1 MHTYIDRFLESKKSL
16 VAGLRLQPADPVEE
30 GGCGVV
36 GFACNVPVPGRSIFE
51 ASIQMHNRGN
61 GKGGGIAAA
70 RLVPEQLG
78 VDAET
83 LKNDYL
89 LQVALLDPAAEKV
102 IEESSVLPNLK
113 VNHRQKVK
121 TVNDY
126 RDLGLDVQPPDVV
139 RYFVRA
145 REDMLKAFAHEF
157 DLTRAPSRMVEDEF
171 IYQNS
176 FKLNQKFYAALG
188 DKKGFVMSH
197 ARNLMIFKI
206 VGYAENVVRY
216 YGLEDL
222 DAQIWI
228 AHQRYPTK
236 GRVWHP
242 AGAHP
247 FIGMNE
253 ALVHNG
259 DFANY
264 FSITEYLRQ
273 HNIQPQFLTDTEVS
287 VLIFDMLRRTYG
299 YPLEYVIEALA
310 PTTELDFERLPEEK
324 KKIYRA
330 IQAMHMHGSPDGP
343 WFFIIATSNPDQD
356 QYQLVGITDTAMLRP
371 QVFALQEGDVTI
383 GLVGSE
389 KQAIDA
395 TLNVLAKEDKRFRP
409 VADNYWNARGGSHT
423 DGGAF
428 TFTVEGNNGSCK
440 LSCADKF
447 GTPIISAPGD
457 WKLEPDAKPQMPSEG
472 KELDAEIARAEYPAD
487 CEKILGGVVERI
499 ISWDFS
505 NVRWLIQR
513 IERLVAQDR
522 TKFDLAMKLLSL
534 LNDRHI
540 DCGSMK
546 RSVIVQL
553 VREGIDSLLGSVP
566 SINHNSS
573 SHLRQIT
580 WDTRN
585 ALRAPQSEESIL
597 VINSFDFPMEGNDCS
612 ARLLVQAYKLG
623 WKHFIIY
630 GMKGQ
635 RFIGCGLGPESDGVR
650 IDVFGSNGDYLASG
664 IDGLEIHVHNNAQD
678 QLGQIM
684 KSGKLVIHGDAGQAF
699 LYGAKGGEVY
709 VLGNVAGRPLINA
722 VGRVRAVING
732 TALDFLA
739 ESFMAGDPLNGGG
752 FCILNGVKHDHRGK
766 VVDLDTP
773 YPGANLFSLASGG
786 CIYVRDPH
794 RKLLD
799 EQLNG
804 GKFTELSQADWELI
818 YPYLEENEK
827 QFGISIPDDLLA
839 VNGHHA
845 NPTDVYR
852 KVVPVRKI

>member
-1 MHTYIDRFLESKKSL
+1 MHAYIDRFLESKKHL
-16 VAGLRLQPADPVEE
+16 VAGLPPQPADPIEE

-36 GFACNVPVPGRSIFE
+36 GFACDVPLPGHSIFE

-70 RLVPEQLG
+70 RMIPEKLG
-78 VDAET
+78 VDEET
-83 LKNDYL
+83 LKSDYL
-89 LQVALLDPAAEKV
+89 LQIALLDPAAEAA
-102 IEESSVLPNLK
+102 IEESNVLPNLK
-113 VNHRQKVK
+113 VNHKERINPV
-121 TVNDY
+121 TDY
-126 RDLGLDVQPPDVV
+126 RDLGLEVRPPDVV

-145 REDMLKAFAHEF
+145 RQDRLKAFAEEYG
-157 DLTRAPSRMVEDEF
+157 LTKAPSRAVEDEF

-176 FKLNQKFYAALG
+176 FRLNQKYYAALG

-197 ARNLMIFKI
+197 ARDLLIFKI

-222 DAQIWI
+222 EAYIWI

-273 HNIQPQFLTDTEVS
+273 HHVQPQFLTDTEVS

-299 YPLEYVIEALA
+299 YPMEYVIEALA
-310 PTTELDFERLPEEK
+310 PTTELDFERLPEDK
-324 KKIYRA
+324 KKVYRA

-343 WFFIIATSNPDQD
+343 WFFIIATSNPDND

-395 TLNVLAKEDKRFRP
+395 TLNMLSKEDKRFRP
-409 VADNYWNARGGSHT
+409 VADRYWNARGGSHT

-428 TFTVEGNNGSCK
+428 SFTLEGSNGSCR

-447 GTPIISAPGD
+447 GKPIKGTPGD
-457 WKLEPDAKPQMPSEG
+457 WRLEPNLVSQAPAENG
-472 KELDAEIARAEYPAD
+472 ELGAEIAGVRNRAD
-487 CEKILGGVVERI
+487 CERILAQVAERI
-499 ISWDFS
+499 TSWDFG
-505 NVRWLIQR
+505 NVRWMIQQ
-513 IERLVAQDR
+513 IKKLVTQDR
-522 TKFDLAMKLLSL
+522 IKFKAAMDLLSL
-534 LNDRHI
+534 LNDRHF
-540 DCGSMK
+540 DCGAMK
-546 RSVIVQL
+546 RSVVVQL
-553 VREGIDSLLGSVP
+553 VREGMYSLLGSSP
-566 SINHNSS
+566 AIGGNGYGHIRHIDWN
-573 SHLRQIT
+573 
-580 WDTRN
+580 TRN
-585 ALRAPQSEESIL
+585 DLRPPKDGESVLIIDSL
-597 VINSFDFPMEGNDCS
+597 NFPMEGDDCS

-623 WKHFIIY
+623 WKDFIVY
-630 GMKGQ
+630 GLKGQ
-635 RFIGCGLGPESDGVR
+635 RFIGCGLGAESSGVR

-678 QLGQIM
+678 QVGQIM

-722 VGRVRAVING
+722 VGRIRAVING

-752 FCILNGVKHDHRGK
+752 FCILNGITHNHYGK
-766 VVDLDTP
+766 VVDLDSP

-804 GKFTELSQADWELI
+804 GKFAELSQADWELI

-827 QFGISIPDDLLA
+827 HFGISIRNDLLA
-839 VNGHHA
+839 VYGRHA
-845 NPTDVYR
+845 NPMDVYR
-852 KVVPVRKI
+852 KVIPSRKI